1 MATSPEHIVNMALR
15 RIGYPTPV
23 GYLLEGSPAAR
34 VAVELYG
41 QTRDDLMRAGDFDF
55 ARQSAVLVLLKTS
68 PVGGYGWANPWS
80 SAFPPVP
87 WNFEYSYPTGCLM
100 VRSVRPT
107 PTLLNVYDPQPNIF
121 TLADDPSVTPSK
133 VILSNLAG
141 AVAVF
146 TGQITDPALWNA
158 SFTEALVA
166 ALATRLQAALNPE
179 PNAEK
184 ERVQEEV
191 QTAGMAIARPG

>member
-1 MATSPEHIVNMALR
+1 MALSPEHVVNMALR
-15 RIGYPTPV
+15 RIGYPIPV

-41 QTRDDLMRAGDFDF
+41 QTRDELMRAADWDF

-80 SAFPPVP
+80 SIFPPVP
-87 WNFEYSYPTGCLM
+87 WNFEYAYPTGCLM
-100 VRSVRPT
+100 VRSVRTT

-133 VILSNLAG
+133 VILSNLAN

-146 TGQITDPALWNA
+146 TGRITDPAQWND

-179 PNAEK
+179 PNADK
-184 ERVQEEV
+184 ERMEQEV
-191 QTAGMAIARPG
+191 QAGGMAIARPG